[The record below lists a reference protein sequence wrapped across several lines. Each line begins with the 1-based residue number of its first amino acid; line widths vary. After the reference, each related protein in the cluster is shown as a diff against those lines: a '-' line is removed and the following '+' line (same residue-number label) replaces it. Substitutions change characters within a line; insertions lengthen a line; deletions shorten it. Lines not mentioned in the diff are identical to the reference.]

1 MGDQERRDEGGARQD
16 GRTAGR
22 DEMRWDGTKLDSR
35 RDKTKCERLEARVDD
50 TRAAAQRE
58 AADS

>member
-1 MGDQERRDEGGARQD
+1 MGDQERRDEGEARRD
-16 GRTAGR
+16 GMAGR

-35 RDKTKCERLEARVDD
+35 RDETKCERLGARVDD
-50 TRAAAQRE
+50 TKAAAQRE